1 MKMGKMPLP
10 KKLSYKEKKEI
21 HRERPPFLA
30 KKAIE
35 FTENPK
41 LYDQTPTKIEDFS
54 GLYYEIWKISSKVY
68 QKEYWGKQGQWGDNY
83 METMETFLGT
93 GEAVLDTSDYA
104 VEMTP
109 KQREMLQKL
118 YTMLDDFDGDGDS
131 ADDPGYGI
139 NDAAIIEDPKFDE
152 CRRYARLVYEELSG
166 DDLDSWEKSRSIKP

>member
-1 MKMGKMPLP
+1 MSDIEDLT
-10 KKLSYKEKKEI
+10 EEEIKEI
-21 HRERPPFLA
+21 KEFYPPFIA
-30 KKAIE
+30 KKMIE
-35 FTENPK
+35 LTDEINNRK
-41 LYDQTPTKIEDFS
+41 PTHIDDFYR
-54 GLYYEIWKISSKVY
+54 LHLAIWKISNKSY
-68 QKEYWGKQGQWGDNY
+68 QEEYWGKQGQWGDNY

-104 VEMTP
+104 IEMTP

-139 NDAAIIEDPKFDE
+139 NDAAIIEDPKFDK

-166 DDLDSWEKSRSIKP
+166 DDLDAWEKSRSIKP

>member
-1 MKMGKMPLP
+1 MEGLRSLREQIRLENQTGKSHQSFSKVTDFIQLILSIWIISD
-10 KKLSYKEKKEI
+10 KKYQ
-21 HRERPPFLA
+21 ERFWVR
-30 KKAIE
+30 K
-35 FTENPK
+35 ENPESH
-41 LYDQTPTKIEDFS
+41 I
-54 GLYYEIWKISSKVY
+54 
-68 QKEYWGKQGQWGDNY
+68 DNY
-83 METMETFLGT
+83 METMEEFLST

-139 NDAAIIEDPKFDE
+139 NDAAIIEDPKFDK

-166 DDLDSWEKSRSIKP
+166 DDLDAWEKSRSIKP